1 MWRAKR
7 SDKRKNVPILHVNK
21 LREYVYM
28 YKEWPTLYM
37 YTYIRGGGG
46 GGGGIARV
54 NTCTLTCVT

>member
-7 SDKRKNVPILHVNK
+7 SDKRKNVPIPHVNK

-37 YTYIRGGGG
+37 YNIRGGGG
-46 GGGGIARV
+46 GGGIGRV
-54 NTCTLTCVT
+54 NTCTLTHVT